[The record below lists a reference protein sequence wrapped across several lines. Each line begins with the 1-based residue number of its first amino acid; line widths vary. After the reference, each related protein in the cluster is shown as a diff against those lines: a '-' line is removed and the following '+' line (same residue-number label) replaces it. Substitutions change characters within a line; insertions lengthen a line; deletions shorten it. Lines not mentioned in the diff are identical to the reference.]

1 MNAANGVFLLITI
14 VLGALCLRQ
23 GSAVLWEG
31 VRSGGNSFLQMLPLL
46 VFCFLIAGF
55 VEALLPR
62 ALVEQWLSDEAG
74 WRGIGVAW
82 LAGALTPG
90 GGPVGLPLA
99 AGLMRN
105 GAGVGVMV
113 TYLTSLALLSFIR
126 LPMEYGMLGG
136 RMTLIRLGASVLL
149 PPLAGMV
156 AQFFVGG

>member
-1 MNAANGVFLLITI
+1 M
-14 VLGALCLRQ
+14 
-23 GSAVLWEG
+23 
-31 VRSGGNSFLQMLPLL
+31 QMLPLL

-55 VEALLPR
+55 VEVLLPR
-62 ALVEQWLSDEAG
+62 ALVERWLSDDAG
-74 WRGIGVAW
+74 WRGIAVAW

-113 TYLTSLALLSFIR
+113 TYLTSLALLSFVR

-136 RMTLIRLGASVLL
+136 RMTLIRVGASILL
-149 PPLAGMV
+149 PPLAGAL
-156 AQFFVGG
+156 AQVFVGR